1 MVINLAPSEFQRK
14 LDALRA
20 KSKTLVAN
28 GNTGMLSNSDV
39 TLSYSYDGV
48 AALTV
53 TVLQRHSFKAKLAT
67 EGLIEKSIAGIFAT
81 L

>member
-1 MVINLAPSEFQRK
+1 MVINLTPQDFLHK

-20 KSKTLVAN
+20 KSKTLIAN

-39 TLSYSYDGV
+39 TLGYSYDGV
-48 AALTV
+48 GILTI
-53 TVLQRHSFKAKLAT
+53 TVLQKHSFKAKLAS
-67 EGLIEKSIAGIFAT
+67 EGPIEKSITGIFAT